1 MEISKGPTFDHDFT
15 HKNARTHNF
24 GLRICLAPR
33 IVSVVGSVATLEWLL
48 PNSEDVTVGVHGQM
62 VRSSTQIPAQA
73 CPFPSKA
80 NQQKVGMGVPIA

>member
-1 MEISKGPTFDHDFT
+1 
-15 HKNARTHNF
+15 
-24 GLRICLAPR
+24 
-33 IVSVVGSVATLEWLL
+33 LL

-80 NQQKVGMGVPIA
+80 NQQKVGMGRTYRLK